1 MSALDS
7 LCLHAGAREVSREE
21 LAVIEAPPPTSTWF
35 PIKHDVVVE
44 TVQEALRQ
52 GGFSVERAKY
62 ALSGNNNRL
71 FSTMD
76 LSSPLASGVNL
87 CVGVRNSID
96 KSLPLGF
103 CAGSHVFVCDNL
115 AFHSELLVCRKHT
128 RFGQDRFQEAIVRAV
143 QSLSQFQDAERVR
156 IRRFQDTIL
165 REEWASHLLLKAYEQ
180 KLISHLVLPKILQE
194 WREPQFEEFQ
204 PRTLWSFLNSFTTVL
219 RDRQK
224 SNPQQFAAT
233 TIALQ
238 DLLAKEAIGQLA
250 SEPVFCTPA

>member
-1 MSALDS
+1 
-7 LCLHAGAREVSREE
+7 
-21 LAVIEAPPPTSTWF
+21 
-35 PIKHDVVVE
+35 
-44 TVQEALRQ
+44 
-52 GGFSVERAKY
+52 
-62 ALSGNNNRL
+62 
-71 FSTMD
+71 
-76 LSSPLASGVNL
+76 
-87 CVGVRNSID
+87 
-96 KSLPLGF
+96 
-103 CAGSHVFVCDNL
+103 
-115 AFHSELLVCRKHT
+115 LLVCRKHT